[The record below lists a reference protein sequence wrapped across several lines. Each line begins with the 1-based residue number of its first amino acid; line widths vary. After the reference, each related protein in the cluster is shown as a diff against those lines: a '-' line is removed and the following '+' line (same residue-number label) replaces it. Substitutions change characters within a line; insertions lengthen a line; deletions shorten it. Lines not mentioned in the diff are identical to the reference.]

1 MRYML
6 EGYKNKLIGYIR
18 NIDTDE
24 ILKVAK
30 IIKKTALRGNK
41 IFIIGNGGSIATAIH
56 FSEDMLLNTNLK
68 TIVVRLDNVSV
79 ITAVSNDYSY
89 EDVFVRQL
97 ENLFDEGDLL
107 VSISASG
114 LSPNLV
120 KAIEYVDKLGSSV
133 SISGFHGGQT
143 RKKAMH
149 NVFVETR
156 VGSYEETEDLH
167 LIICHMITKCI
178 KENIV

>member
-1 MRYML
+1 ML
-6 EGYKNKLIGYIR
+6 EEYKKKLIGYIQ
-18 NIDTDE
+18 NIDTGE
-24 ILKVAK
+24 ILKVAR

-41 IFIIGNGGSIATAIH
+41 IFVIGNGGSIANAMH
-56 FSEDMLLNTNLK
+56 FSEDMLLNTTLK
-68 TIVVRLDNVSV
+68 TIVIRLDNVSV
-79 ITAVSNDYSY
+79 ITAISNDYSY

-107 VSISASG
+107 ISISASG
-114 LSPNLV
+114 LSSNLV
-120 KAIEYVDKLGSSV
+120 KAIEYVDKLGNSI

-149 NVFVETR
+149 NVFVETK
-156 VGSYEETEDLH
+156 VGDYEETEDLH

-178 KENIV
+178 KEGVV